1 MKNKTKIREKINKVN
16 QMHIYGILNAI
27 FFFGNMEVKNADE
40 EH

>member
-27 FFFGNMEVKNADE
+27 FLGNMEVKNADE